1 MKSLVLVFVVILLS
15 ISCKDSPHV
24 VDIKNVKK
32 QDTVKRLTRAQRILE
47 KTYKKQISTSGD
59 TLLSYIPQ
67 DSVQVFFTRYGIE
80 NPETKVRLLTTYGN
94 IEMELFTETPIYR
107 ASFIYLVKNKY
118 FNGTFVHR
126 VVEGFVIQ
134 AGNSDETLP
143 SLKRASAGNY
153 KLEPHFLP
161 NLRHERGSLSSAKQ
175 WVNNPDNW
183 HDPFDFFITL
193 SKSPHLDNEHTI
205 FGRVVKGMEVADAIS
220 KVEKDDSDWPK
231 NDIFIDMEIID

>member
-1 MKSLVLVFVVILLS
+1 MKSLVLILVVIALS
-15 ISCKDSPHV
+15 VSCKDSPHV
-24 VDIKNVKK
+24 VDIKSEKK
-32 QDTVKRLTRAQRILE
+32 QDTVKRLTRAERILE
-47 KTYKKQISTSGD
+47 KTYKKQISASGD

-67 DSVQVFFTRYGIE
+67 DSVQVFFTRYGKE

-153 KLEPHFLP
+153 KLGPHFLP
-161 NLRHERGSLSSAKQ
+161 GVHHERGSLSSAKQ
-175 WVNNPDNW
+175 WVNNPENW

-193 SKSPHLDNEHTI
+193 NKSPHLDNEHTI

-231 NDIFIDMEIID
+231 NDIFIDIEIID